1 MMVKIRE
8 KQTEQLEKAASK
20 GLKLGGWKKMTLSS
34 KIAAVVLVLVA
45 LTAILAPLLAPY
57 SPVEIFTAR
66 QAPGNGFIFGT
77 DDKGRDILSRM
88 LYGGR
93 YSLIIGF
100 GATAMALVCGSVVG
114 ALAAVSRKAVSETI
128 MRILDIIMSIPGIA
142 LAAVFV
148 SILGHLDG
156 NSPTTYLIVIPAM
169 APLCKKLNIRIS
181 TIMMVCTA
189 TITVMNLVPWG
200 GVLNRQSITLAMDSN
215 ELCHMYLPLQVCG
228 LVCCVG
234 LAVIMAR
241 VEVKR
246 GAGKIDVSATQEE
259 ESEVVDKAAAKLLR
273 PKLLWYNVLLT
284 VVVFVLLFTTKLPN
298 YFIFML
304 GCVFALVVNFP
315 DPKEQEARL
324 AAHAP
329 KAISLVATVLAAG
342 VMVGILNNTGMIVA
356 MAEFIINILPAA
368 LAKHLHLVFAFL
380 GGFIGLAVSPDPLY
394 YGILP
399 VLIEVCG
406 NYGIPA
412 TSVAIAFGVGA
423 DSCFTMAPVIAS
435 TYLGLAVS
443 GMSLKDV
450 MKTNFLPHWIIGLI
464 MIVFGC
470 SFSEALEVVRS
481 SSLFTTHT
489 PVPAGH
495 DAFPESMIRQ
505 YMSHYP
511 DVLGITWEQYTTPR
525 LPFKVRLISKRFPY
539 PLGTR
544 PSPSRSTPTD
554 TSATVC
560 RKTQQPRWKNSFA
573 RCKKRRLTRIAVFRG
588 YRKEVVCGYGVG
600 IQQHKKSRNPCISK
614 NFGSWSIADSNFL
627 TLRGARLSH
636 SLMSVISRCNSRNIS
651 VRFGSN

>member
-1 MMVKIRE
+1 
-8 KQTEQLEKAASK
+8 
-20 GLKLGGWKKMTLSS
+20 
-34 KIAAVVLVLVA
+34 
-45 LTAILAPLLAPY
+45 
-57 SPVEIFTAR
+57 
-66 QAPGNGFIFGT
+66 
-77 DDKGRDILSRM
+77 
-88 LYGGR
+88 
-93 YSLIIGF
+93 
-100 GATAMALVCGSVVG
+100 
-114 ALAAVSRKAVSETI
+114 
-128 MRILDIIMSIPGIA
+128 
-142 LAAVFV
+142 
-148 SILGHLDG
+148 
-156 NSPTTYLIVIPAM
+156 
-169 APLCKKLNIRIS
+169 
-181 TIMMVCTA
+181 MMVCTA

-215 ELCHMYLPLQVCG
+215 ELWYMYLPLQICG

-246 GAGKIDVSATQEE
+246 GAGKIDVAATQEE
-259 ESEVVDKAAAKLLR
+259 ETEVVDEAAAKLLR

-470 SFSEALEVVRS
+470 LIGTIVV
-481 SSLFTTHT
+481 
-489 PVPAGH
+489 
-495 DAFPESMIRQ
+495 
-505 YMSHYP
+505 
-511 DVLGITWEQYTTPR
+511 
-525 LPFKVRLISKRFPY
+525 
-539 PLGTR
+539 
-544 PSPSRSTPTD
+544 
-554 TSATVC
+554 
-560 RKTQQPRWKNSFA
+560 
-573 RCKKRRLTRIAVFRG
+573 
-588 YRKEVVCGYGVG
+588 
-600 IQQHKKSRNPCISK
+600 
-614 NFGSWSIADSNFL
+614 
-627 TLRGARLSH
+627 
-636 SLMSVISRCNSRNIS
+636 
-651 VRFGSN
+651 

>member
-1 MMVKIRE
+1 MLLALTGFVMIGLLMYFLLKGKAIPVTLFVVLPIIGALINGFGIADITDYIKSGVSTTWGMAALFVFVITYFGIMTDVGMFDKLVK
-8 KQTEQLEKAASK
+8 
-20 GLKLGGWKKMTLSS
+20 KLI
-34 KIAAVVLVLVA
+34 KIANGRVLGILLVVVL
-45 LTAILAPLLAPY
+45 
-57 SPVEIFTAR
+57 
-66 QAPGNGFIFGT
+66 
-77 DDKGRDILSRM
+77 
-88 LYGGR
+88 
-93 YSLIIGF
+93 
-100 GATAMALVCGSVVG
+100 
-114 ALAAVSRKAVSETI
+114 
-128 MRILDIIMSIPGIA
+128 
-142 LAAVFV
+142 V

-215 ELCHMYLPLQVCG
+215 ELWHMYLPLQVCG

-342 VMVGILNNTGMIVA
+342 VMVGIL
-356 MAEFIINILPAA
+356 
-368 LAKHLHLVFAFL
+368 
-380 GGFIGLAVSPDPLY
+380 
-394 YGILP
+394 P

-470 SFSEALEVVRS
+470 LIGTIVV
-481 SSLFTTHT
+481 
-489 PVPAGH
+489 
-495 DAFPESMIRQ
+495 
-505 YMSHYP
+505 
-511 DVLGITWEQYTTPR
+511 
-525 LPFKVRLISKRFPY
+525 
-539 PLGTR
+539 
-544 PSPSRSTPTD
+544 
-554 TSATVC
+554 
-560 RKTQQPRWKNSFA
+560 
-573 RCKKRRLTRIAVFRG
+573 
-588 YRKEVVCGYGVG
+588 
-600 IQQHKKSRNPCISK
+600 
-614 NFGSWSIADSNFL
+614 
-627 TLRGARLSH
+627 
-636 SLMSVISRCNSRNIS
+636 
-651 VRFGSN
+651 

>member
-1 MMVKIRE
+1 MLLALTGFVMIGLLMYFLLKGKAIPVTLFVVLPIIGALINGFGIADITDYIKSGVSTTWGMAALFVFVITYFGIMTDVGMFDKLVK
-8 KQTEQLEKAASK
+8 
-20 GLKLGGWKKMTLSS
+20 KLI
-34 KIAAVVLVLVA
+34 KIANGRVLGILLVVVL
-45 LTAILAPLLAPY
+45 
-57 SPVEIFTAR
+57 
-66 QAPGNGFIFGT
+66 
-77 DDKGRDILSRM
+77 
-88 LYGGR
+88 
-93 YSLIIGF
+93 
-100 GATAMALVCGSVVG
+100 
-114 ALAAVSRKAVSETI
+114 
-128 MRILDIIMSIPGIA
+128 
-142 LAAVFV
+142 V

-215 ELCHMYLPLQVCG
+215 ELWHMYLPLQVCG

-259 ESEVVDKAAAKLLR
+259 EAEVVDKAAAKLLR
-273 PKLLWYNVLLT
+273 AKLLWYNVLLT

-450 MKTNFLPHWIIGLI
+450 MKTNFLPH
-464 MIVFGC
+464 
-470 SFSEALEVVRS
+470 
-481 SSLFTTHT
+481 
-489 PVPAGH
+489 
-495 DAFPESMIRQ
+495 
-505 YMSHYP
+505 
-511 DVLGITWEQYTTPR
+511 
-525 LPFKVRLISKRFPY
+525 
-539 PLGTR
+539 
-544 PSPSRSTPTD
+544 
-554 TSATVC
+554 
-560 RKTQQPRWKNSFA
+560 
-573 RCKKRRLTRIAVFRG
+573 
-588 YRKEVVCGYGVG
+588 
-600 IQQHKKSRNPCISK
+600 
-614 NFGSWSIADSNFL
+614 
-627 TLRGARLSH
+627 
-636 SLMSVISRCNSRNIS
+636 
-651 VRFGSN
+651 

>member
-1 MMVKIRE
+1 MLLALTGFVMIGLLMYFLLKGKAIPVTLFVVLPIIGALINGFGIADITDYIKSGVSTTWGMAALFVFVITYFGIMTDVGMFDKLVK
-8 KQTEQLEKAASK
+8 
-20 GLKLGGWKKMTLSS
+20 KLI
-34 KIAAVVLVLVA
+34 KIANGRVLGILLVVVL
-45 LTAILAPLLAPY
+45 
-57 SPVEIFTAR
+57 
-66 QAPGNGFIFGT
+66 
-77 DDKGRDILSRM
+77 
-88 LYGGR
+88 
-93 YSLIIGF
+93 
-100 GATAMALVCGSVVG
+100 
-114 ALAAVSRKAVSETI
+114 
-128 MRILDIIMSIPGIA
+128 
-142 LAAVFV
+142 V

-215 ELCHMYLPLQVCG
+215 ELWHMYLPLQVCG

-329 KAISLVATVLAAG
+329 KAISLVATVL
-342 VMVGILNNTGMIVA
+342 
-356 MAEFIINILPAA
+356 PAA

-470 SFSEALEVVRS
+470 LIGTIVV
-481 SSLFTTHT
+481 
-489 PVPAGH
+489 
-495 DAFPESMIRQ
+495 
-505 YMSHYP
+505 
-511 DVLGITWEQYTTPR
+511 
-525 LPFKVRLISKRFPY
+525 
-539 PLGTR
+539 
-544 PSPSRSTPTD
+544 
-554 TSATVC
+554 
-560 RKTQQPRWKNSFA
+560 
-573 RCKKRRLTRIAVFRG
+573 
-588 YRKEVVCGYGVG
+588 
-600 IQQHKKSRNPCISK
+600 
-614 NFGSWSIADSNFL
+614 
-627 TLRGARLSH
+627 
-636 SLMSVISRCNSRNIS
+636 
-651 VRFGSN
+651 